1 MQNKRVI
8 VGLSGGVDS
17 SVAAYLLQQQGYEVI
32 GLFMKNW
39 HDDSVTLSDDCPW
52 LEDSNDAMLVAEKLG
67 IPFQTVDLSKQY
79 KERIVDYMFAEY
91 QRGRT
96 PNPDVLCNREIK
108 FDVFLDIALSLGADY
123 VATGHYCRKETVTS
137 AGSATLLAKNVPRS
151 AALVEGTELVEVPTY
166 QLLAGADANKDQSY
180 FLCQLSQV
188 QLAKSLF
195 PIGGLQK
202 KEVRKIAAEQGLVT
216 AEKRDSQGLCF
227 VGKVSLPDFLQQK
240 LATKKGDII
249 QVPAS
254 HPMYAQTPENTP
266 SGFAKK
272 FAYTAADG
280 KIVGTHNGAHF
291 FTVGQRKGLA
301 VGGTKEP
308 LFVLAIDVQK
318 NCIYVG
324 EGKDHPGLYRTALWI
339 DQADVHWIRPDL
351 ETGQPLAVQARIR
364 YRQPLALATLHPTAA
379 GMYLVFDAPQ
389 SAIAAGQFAAW
400 YLDNELIGSGVIG

>member
-151 AALVEGTELVEVPTY
+151 AALVERTELVEVPTY

-188 QLAKSLF
+188 QLAKTLF

-202 KEVRKIAAEQGLVT
+202 KEVRNIAAEQGLVT

-240 LATKKGDII
+240 LTTKKGDII

-254 HPMYAQTPENTP
+254 HPMYAQSPENTP
-266 SGFAKK
+266 AGFAKK